1 MFQRAA
7 KYLLY
12 AGVFFL
18 SAFLSNAVF
27 AQRPTP
33 GQGPTNRTGSNSSPL
48 EGGDPTIDI
57 DVYVRGADGAPIDVT
72 AVVSLV
78 APMGQVLSQGTTLGG
93 NIQFKGVA
101 ASQYTIQVVA
111 AGYENA
117 AKDFDGYNAG
127 ASRVIIDMWPSSDG
141 NAGAGN
147 QASGRPHA
155 GGVRAGAF
163 QKPQR
168 GNVAAPKRGSVF

>member
-1 MFQRAA
+1 MYQSVAKGVAKHLFLPIFVFSLASFFPVAA
-7 KYLLY
+7 L
-12 AGVFFL
+12 
-18 SAFLSNAVF
+18 

-33 GQGPTNRTGSNSSPL
+33 GAGAGPANRSGPGASSL
-48 EGGDPTIDI
+48 EGGDPRIDI

-111 AGYENA
+111 AGYENTV
-117 AKDFDGYNAG
+117 KDFDGYNAG
-127 ASRVIIDMWPSSDG
+127 ASRVIIDMRPSSDG
-141 NAGAGN
+141 KAGA
-147 QASGRPHA
+147 
-155 GGVRAGAF
+155 
-163 QKPQR
+163 
-168 GNVAAPKRGSVF
+168 